1 MGELRGKAIFA
12 LLDHG
17 EARDIYS
24 QGGTSLAGRSMFV
37 DMEDPKHPLAAL
49 MLLDDPVGEADQ
61 IHDAVTQGIL
71 VRTRADTYD
80 QSSTGDTSHPA
91 AVDGVYSQALENPA
105 FIH

>member
-1 MGELRGKAIFA
+1 
-12 LLDHG
+12 
-17 EARDIYS
+17 
-24 QGGTSLAGRSMFV
+24 MFV